1 MTDLPGHDGKVTS
14 YKKMVSVS
22 HQWCKSGNK
31 DYWSHFSVT
40 FETTGKFLI
49 FFVRLIFGENGVDG
63 LTGPRRE
70 IDMRYESDL
79 KIICKVLGC
88 K

>member
-1 MTDLPGHDGKVTS
+1 M
-14 YKKMVSVS
+14 
-22 HQWCKSGNK
+22 
-31 DYWSHFSVT
+31 T

-49 FFVRLIFGENGVDG
+49 FFVRLIFGENEVDG